1 MVNLT
6 HVPGLHNQR
15 RARSQVFVDESVMHG
30 RRQEQTRNGRQLGRR
45 IAIRE
50 NDDVGPAAD
59 LVDHLIAQG
68 VDGAREPF
76 GTLTDSVGLEETVD
90 DHGRESFHS
99 LELFDVADLGQ
110 FVDTQYRRRQDDLVA
125 VVRALG
131 EQVVLAT
138 DRDPSRRDEFFTDCV
153 ERRIRDLGEELRE
166 EIKERSREL

>member
-1 MVNLT
+1 MML
-6 HVPGLHNQR
+6 VPQR
-15 RARSQVFVDESVMHG
+15 TSSTLDR
-30 RRQEQTRNGRQLGRR
+30 
-45 IAIRE
+45 
-50 NDDVGPAAD
+50 
-59 LVDHLIAQG
+59 QG

-131 EQVVLAT
+131 EQVVLAPIVT
-138 DRDPSRRDEFFTDCV
+138 RVDVTSSSRIASSGGFVTW
-153 ERRIRDLGEELRE
+153 RRAA
-166 EIKERSREL
+166 